1 MNGLVQQI
9 VAYADT
15 DAGGVMYHNRYIE
28 LAERS
33 RMQWILECAQS
44 CSAIAKTYDILL
56 VVHKLAATFHAPAYL
71 EECVTASTK
80 LLQIHQARSCWQTEI
95 HRDNQLLVTVGV
107 DIVAVSATKKKL
119 VRFPD
124 ALVDFLSLR
133 I

>member
-15 DAGGVMYHNRYIE
+15 DVGGVMYHGRYME

-71 EECVTASTK
+71 EECITASTK
-80 LLQIHQARSCWQTEI
+80 LLRIDQARSCWQTEI
-95 HRDNQLLVTVGV
+95 HRGNQLLTTVNV
-107 DIVAVSATKKKL
+107 DVVAVSATKKQL
-119 VRFPD
+119 VRFPE
-124 ALVDFLSLR
+124 ALVDTLSLR